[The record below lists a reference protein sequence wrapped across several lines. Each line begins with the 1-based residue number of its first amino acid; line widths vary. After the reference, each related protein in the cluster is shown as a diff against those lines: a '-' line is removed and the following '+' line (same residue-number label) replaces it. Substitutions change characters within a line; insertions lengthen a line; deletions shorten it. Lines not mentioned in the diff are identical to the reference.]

1 MLVGISEIIRLIL
14 IKYVIGITVPFIKEG
29 SARKSLLVT
38 FINMFNLSQRHQSK
52 DDIGSHPNNKSKSEQ
67 NSLAESS
74 SLSAATECNKTS
86 HNSSCLTTKG
96 PYPDNEFE
104 DDLPSPQGIDNS
116 ILHSQAFDEWL
127 AGVIDGDG
135 TFTMSKKGYVTLEIT
150 MDTRDKK
157 ALYDIKHK
165 FGGSVKLRS
174 NANAMKYRL
183 HNKKG
188 FLKLI
193 EAINGQLRNPIR
205 ILQFS
210 KLCKKYNIELRKTS
224 NLTFN
229 NGWLAGIID
238 SDGSISYNE
247 ASDQIFIS
255 ITQKNNYILEPL
267 IKIYGGRINL
277 SNAEGIAFKYVIYR
291 KNEILNLVDNYFTKY
306 PLRSAKNNRCLLIKE
321 LYKNKKFRRDI
332 TNDNYKQWL
341 NIKNKWQTYSK

>member
-14 IKYVIGITVPFIKEG
+14 IKYVIGITIPFIKFII
-29 SARKSLLVT
+29 KLLLVT
-38 FINMFNLSQRHQSK
+38 FINIFNSSQRHQSK
-52 DDIGSHPNNKSKSEQ
+52 DDIGLLGFYPTNNKSVKASEQ

-74 SLSAATECNKTS
+74 SSQCNKA
-86 HNSSCLTTKG
+86 SSSENLAIKG
-96 PYPDNEFE
+96 SNPDDEFE
-104 DDLPSPQGIDNS
+104 DDSPHDDS

-150 MDTRDKK
+150 MDIRDKK

-174 NANAMKYRL
+174 NAKAMRYRL

-210 KLCKKYNIELRKTS
+210 KLCKKYNIELRTTS

-321 LYKNKKFRRDI
+321 LYKNKKFRHDV
-332 TNDNYKQWL
+332 TNDDYKKWL